1 MSSTTSRRARST
13 PQVDRLRVVVAA
25 GGTGGHVFPGIAV
38 AAALQR
44 RVPEAVV
51 TFAGTADRL
60 EATLVPAAGYEL
72 DTTPMVAFP
81 RRPGLAALLFPARF
95 VRCVLG
101 ARRQLRRR
109 GAQVVVGVGGYPSVP
124 AVVAGWTLRLPVVV
138 HESNATPGL
147 ANRLA
152 ARLSGRVAC
161 AFDPASAGLGARAEV
176 RQVGIPILPALAACD
191 RESLR
196 GPARASW
203 GVEDDELLVVVS
215 GGSLGA
221 ASLDRAAVE
230 LACAAVATG
239 ATGTTGTSRAAD
251 AVDAVGALHGRRL
264 RLVVKASPTHVASL
278 RAALARG
285 GGDQVAEVV
294 EHIDDMAAAYSAA
307 DAVVVRGGACTVAEI
322 EHLGVPAVVVPLPS
336 ATDDHQTAN
345 AEALAASGRAPIV
358 IVRDGDLDGETLAAA
373 LASVVALAE
382 AAEACLPKDP
392 DSGSAPPR
400 GASPHADAADAVAR
414 WVVELAPAVASVD
427 APAASSAVSAASSI
441 SSSSRSTSTTEGTTR

>member
-13 PQVDRLRVVVAA
+13 PPVDRLRVVVAA

-81 RRPGLAALLFPARF
+81 RRPCLAALLFPARF

-124 AVVAGWTLRLPVVV
+124 AVVAGWTLSLPVVV

-196 GPARASW
+196 GPTRASW
-203 GVEDDELLVVVS
+203 GVDDDELLVVVS

-230 LACAAVATG
+230 LACG
-239 ATGTTGTSRAAD
+239 AGTAETAD
-251 AVDAVGALHGRRL
+251 AAGAPGLVGGRL
-264 RLVVKASPTHVASL
+264 RLLVKASPTHVESL
-278 RAALARG
+278 RAALVQG
-285 GGDQVAEVV
+285 GGDGVAVVV

-307 DAVVVRGGACTVAEI
+307 DVVVVRGGACTVAEV
-322 EHLGVPAVVVPLPS
+322 EHLGVPAVVVPLPG

-345 AEALAASGRAPIV
+345 AEALAASGRAPV
-358 IVRDGDLDGETLAAA
+358 VVVRDGDLGGATLAHA
-373 LASVVALAE
+373 LTSVLELAE
-382 AAEACLPKDP
+382 GARLGSSRGAGP
-392 DSGSAPPR
+392 SG

-414 WVVELAPAVASVD
+414 WVVELAPAASSVD
-427 APAASSAVSAASSI
+427 APAASSTASASSAI
-441 SSSSRSTSTTEGTTR
+441 SSSSARSTSTTTTEGTTR

>member
-1 MSSTTSRRARST
+1 MSSTTSGRARST
-13 PQVDRLRVVVAA
+13 PPVDRLRVVVAA

-95 VRCVLG
+95 VRCVLA

-109 GAQVVVGVGGYPSVP
+109 RAQVVVGVGGYPSVP
-124 AVVAGWTLRLPVVV
+124 AVVAGWTLGLPVVV
-138 HESNATPGL
+138 HESNAAPGL

-196 GPARASW
+196 GPTRASW
-203 GVEDDELLVVVS
+203 GVDDDELLVVVS

-230 LACAAVATG
+230 LACATVATSSADASG
-239 ATGTTGTSRAAD
+239 APAAAAD
-251 AVDAVGALHGRRL
+251 GGLLGRPL

-278 RAALARG
+278 RAALVRG

-345 AEALAASGRAPIV
+345 AEALAASGRAPV
-358 IVRDGDLDGETLAAA
+358 VVVRDGDLDGGTLAAA
-373 LASVVALAE
+373 VARVVALAGAVRP
-382 AAEACLPKDP
+382 AAPHA
-392 DSGSAPPR
+392 
-400 GASPHADAADAVAR
+400 ASPHADAADAVAR
-414 WVVELAPAVASVD
+414 WVVDLAP
-427 APAASSAVSAASSI
+427 PASSAASAASSTSAA
-441 SSSSRSTSTTEGTTR
+441 SSSSSSAASTTTTEGTTR

>member
-1 MSSTTSRRARST
+1 MTTTTSRRTRSAR
-13 PQVDRLRVVVAA
+13 PVDRLRVVVAA

-44 RVPEAVV
+44 QAPEAVV

-81 RRPGLAALLFPARF
+81 RRPGLSALMFPARF
-95 VRCVLG
+95 VRCVLV

-109 GAQVVVGVGGYPSVP
+109 RAQVVVGVGGYPSVP
-124 AVVAGWTLRLPVVV
+124 AVVAGWSLGLPVVV
-138 HESNATPGL
+138 HESNAAPGL

-161 AFDPASAGLGARAEV
+161 AFDPASAGLAGGAEV
-176 RQVGIPILPALAACD
+176 RRVGIPILPALAACD

-196 GPARASW
+196 GPTRASW
-203 GVEDDELLVVVS
+203 GVDDDELLVVVS

-230 LACAAVATG
+230 LACTSAA
-239 ATGTTGTSRAAD
+239 RAAEGG
-251 AVDAVGALHGRRL
+251 VEKVGALLGRRL
-264 RLVVKASPTHVASL
+264 RLVVKASPAHVASL
-278 RAALARG
+278 RRALAQG
-285 GGDQVAEVV
+285 GGDRVAEVV

-307 DAVVVRGGACTVAEI
+307 DVVVVRGGACTVAEV
-322 EHLGVPAVVVPLPS
+322 EHLGVPAVVVPLPG

-345 AEALAASGRAPIV
+345 AEALAASGRAPV
-358 IVRDGDLDGETLAAA
+358 VVVRDGDLDGETLAASLTRA
-373 LASVVALAE
+373 VELAE
-382 AAEACLPKDP
+382 VAPA
-392 DSGSAPPR
+392 APPAR
-400 GASPHADAADAVAR
+400 PAGPSPHAGAADAVAG
-414 WVVELAPAVASVD
+414 WVIELAPPACRVA
-427 APAASSAVSAASSI
+427 SAASPSGTSSI
-441 SSSSRSTSTTEGTTR
+441 GTSSIGTSSIRASSFSTSTSTSSTEGTTS

>member
-1 MSSTTSRRARST
+1 MSSTTSGRARST
-13 PQVDRLRVVVAA
+13 PPVDRLRVVVAA

-38 AAALQR
+38 ADALQR
-44 RVPEAVV
+44 QVPEAVV

-60 EATLVPAAGYEL
+60 EARLVPAAGYEL

-95 VRCVLG
+95 VRCVLA

-109 GAQVVVGVGGYPSVP
+109 RAQVVLGVGGYPSVP
-124 AVVAGWTLRLPVVV
+124 AVVAGWTLGLPVVV

-161 AFDPASAGLGARAEV
+161 AFDPSSAGLGARAEV

-196 GPARASW
+196 GPTRASW
-203 GVEDDELLVVVS
+203 GVDDDELLVVVS

-239 ATGTTGTSRAAD
+239 SADAAAAPADASGAPAAAAD
-251 AVDAVGALHGRRL
+251 GRLHGRRL

-278 RAALARG
+278 RAALVRG

-336 ATDDHQTAN
+336 ATDDHQTDN
-345 AEALAASGRAPIV
+345 AEALAASGRAPV
-358 IVRDGDLDGETLAAA
+358 VVVRDGDLDGETLAAA
-373 LASVVALAE
+373 VARVVAHAVAVRP
-382 AAEACLPKDP
+382 AAPHA
-392 DSGSAPPR
+392 
-400 GASPHADAADAVAR
+400 ASPHADAADAVAR
-414 WVVELAPAVASVD
+414 WVVDLAP
-427 APAASSAVSAASSI
+427 PASSAVSAASSTSTP
-441 SSSSRSTSTTEGTTR
+441 SSTTTTEGTTR

>member
-13 PQVDRLRVVVAA
+13 PPVDRLRVVVAA
-25 GGTGGHVFPGIAV
+25 GGTGGHVFPGIAI

-101 ARRQLRRR
+101 ARGQLRRR

-161 AFDPASAGLGARAEV
+161 AFDPASVGLGTGAEV

-196 GPARASW
+196 GPTRASW

-230 LACAAVATG
+230 LACAAVAAG
-239 ATGTTGTSRAAD
+239 AAGTAAAD
-251 AVDAVGALHGRRL
+251 GGLDGRRL

-278 RAALARG
+278 RGALVRG
-285 GGDQVAEVV
+285 GGDEVAEVV

-345 AEALAASGRAPIV
+345 AEALAASGRAPV
-358 IVRDGDLDGETLAAA
+358 VVVRDGDLDGETLAAA
-373 LASVVALAE
+373 LTRVVALAGVVQ
-382 AAEACLPKDP
+382 PQDPDPDP
-392 DSGSAPPR
+392 DSGSDSGSGSASPR

-414 WVVELAPAVASVD
+414 WVVELAPPAAST
-427 APAASSAVSAASSI
+427 ASSAVSAASSI
-441 SSSSRSTSTTEGTTR
+441 SSSTSTNTTEGTTR

>member
-60 EATLVPAAGYEL
+60 EAILVPAAGYEL

-124 AVVAGWTLRLPVVV
+124 AVVAGWTLSLPVVV

-196 GPARASW
+196 GPTRASW

-221 ASLDRAAVE
+221 ASLDRAAVA
-230 LACAAVATG
+230 LACSAAATG
-239 ATGTTGTSRAAD
+239 PAGAPAAAGAGASGTAD
-251 AVDAVGALHGRRL
+251 AAAGALRGRRL

-278 RAALARG
+278 RASLARG

-307 DAVVVRGGACTVAEI
+307 DAVVVRGGACTVAEV

-345 AEALAASGRAPIV
+345 AEALAASGRAPV
-358 IVRDGDLDGETLAAA
+358 VVVRDDDLDGETLAAA

-382 AAEACLPKDP
+382 AAEARLPKDL

-400 GASPHADAADAVAR
+400 AASPHADAADAVAR
-414 WVVELAPAVASVD
+414 WVVELAPAASST
-427 APAASSAVSAASSI
+427 AASPI
-441 SSSSRSTSTTEGTTR
+441 SSSSRSTSTTATEGTTR

>member
-221 ASLDRAAVE
+221 ASLDRAAVA
-230 LACAAVATG
+230 LACAAVTTG
-239 ATGTTGTSRAAD
+239 AAGAAGGP
-251 AVDAVGALHGRRL
+251 AAAGALRGRRL

-278 RAALARG
+278 RAALVRG
-285 GGDQVAEVV
+285 GGDQVARVV

-345 AEALAASGRAPIV
+345 AEALAASGRAPV
-358 IVRDGDLDGETLAAA
+358 VVVRDGDLDGETLAAA
-373 LASVVALAE
+373 LARVVALAE

-400 GASPHADAADAVAR
+400 GASPHADADAADAVAR

-441 SSSSRSTSTTEGTTR
+441 SSSSRFTSTTEGTTR

>member
-1 MSSTTSRRARST
+1 MSSTTSGRARST
-13 PQVDRLRVVVAA
+13 PPVDRLRVVVAA

-38 AAALQR
+38 ADALQR
-44 RVPEAVV
+44 QVPEAVV

-60 EATLVPAAGYEL
+60 EARLVPAAGYEL

-95 VRCVLG
+95 VRCVLA

-109 GAQVVVGVGGYPSVP
+109 RAQVVLGVGGYPSVP
-124 AVVAGWTLRLPVVV
+124 AVVAGWTLGLPVVV

-161 AFDPASAGLGARAEV
+161 AFDPSSAGLGARADV

-196 GPARASW
+196 GPTRASW
-203 GVEDDELLVVVS
+203 GVDDDELLVVVS

-221 ASLDRAAVE
+221 ASLDRAAVQ
-230 LACAAVATG
+230 LACVAVGTG
-239 ATGTTGTSRAAD
+239 SADASRAPAD
-251 AVDAVGALHGRRL
+251 ASGRLHGRRL

-278 RAALARG
+278 RAALVRG

-345 AEALAASGRAPIV
+345 AEALAASGRAPV
-358 IVRDGDLDGETLAAA
+358 VVVRDGDLDGETLAAA
-373 LASVVALAE
+373 VARVVALA
-382 AAEACLPKDP
+382 AAVRPAALH
-392 DSGSAPPR
+392 A
-400 GASPHADAADAVAR
+400 ASPHADAADAVAR
-414 WVVELAPAVASVD
+414 WVVDLAP
-427 APAASSAVSAASSI
+427 PASSAVSAASSDP
-441 SSSSRSTSTTEGTTR
+441 SSTPSSTTTTEGTTR